1 MWFASPLHLWF
12 SSLRINLWLPC
23 NLQSTRQ
30 VSLTQSIKILL
41 KVSFQADGLGTYSL
55 SIIYAALIVSSQ
67 FTPSLVIKY
76 AGAKWTMVGC
86 MLCYTLYIGA
96 QFYPT
101 FYTLLP
107 AAAILGTA
115 AAPLWIAK
123 CDYLTKVRNSI
134 TTVSDFALNI
144 VIFAQLFATKLTSHF

>member
-1 MWFASPLHLWF
+1 MEGQVNVAF
-12 SSLRINLWLPC
+12 SGDQTAQTFEVAEEIKGRTQISKWGVLKNVVCISIAFMVLFTSYQSMAA
-23 NLQSTRQ
+23 LQS
-30 VSLTQSIKILL
+30 SIN
-41 KVSFQADGLGTYSL
+41 QADGLGTYSL
-55 SIIYAALIVSSQ
+55 VIIYVALIISSQ
-67 FTPSLVIKY
+67 LTPSLLISY

-107 AAAILGTA
+107 AAAILGFA

-123 CDYLTKVRNSI
+123 CDYLTKVRSE
-134 TTVSDFALNI
+134 T
-144 VIFAQLFATKLTSHF
+144 QL